1 MENFLSVSSFN
12 QKICW
17 EQFLTRVWTVDID
30 RTKNTCI
37 FAFPTRYNG
46 LNENI
51 TKLPLPALHYC
62 IALRSLFNKT
72 HYRDS

>member
-37 FAFPTRYNG
+37 FAFLTRYNG

-51 TKLPLPALHYC
+51 TKLPLPALHYYV
-62 IALRSLFNKT
+62 ALRSLFNKT